1 METTKE
7 KKDFDCV
14 AMKNNI
20 QAKIY
25 AETKGMSVEEL
36 LAYFNI
42 PSERDFV
49 SRRFNGFE
57 CRFEELPVRNIDNS
71 EGV

>member
-42 PSERDFV
+42 PSERDSFKNEYMAV
-49 SRRFNGFE
+49 VE
-57 CRFEELPVRNIDNS
+57 PDAVQTHL
-71 EGV
+71 